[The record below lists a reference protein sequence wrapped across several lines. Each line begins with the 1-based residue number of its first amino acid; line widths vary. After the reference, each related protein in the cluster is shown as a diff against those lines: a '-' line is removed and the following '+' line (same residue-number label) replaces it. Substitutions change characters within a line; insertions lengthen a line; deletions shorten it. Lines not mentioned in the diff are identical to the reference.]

1 MALPTAAF
9 SWELVLALRLLLL
22 GRDTGTTSLRFEL
35 VRDTVRNE
43 LGGGS
48 PWEVR
53 AKVLLESAALT
64 GSAPLGFPVGRGE
77 CANSGFEL
85 ELELFAKVPS
95 G

>member
-9 SWELVLALRLLLL
+9 SWELVLVPLLLLL

-35 VRDTVRNE
+35 VRATARKE

-48 PWEVR
+48 PLGVR
-53 AKVLLESAALT
+53 AKVLLASAAFSL
-64 GSAPLGFPVGRGE
+64 SAPLGFPVGRGE
-77 CANSGFEL
+77 WANRGL
-85 ELELFAKVPS
+85 ELELVLSAKVPS